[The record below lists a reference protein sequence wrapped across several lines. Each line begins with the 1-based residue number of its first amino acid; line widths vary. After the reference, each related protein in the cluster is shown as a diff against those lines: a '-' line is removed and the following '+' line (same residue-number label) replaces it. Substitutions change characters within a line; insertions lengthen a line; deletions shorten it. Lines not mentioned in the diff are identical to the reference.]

1 MAETLGSLV
10 DKLSIKN
17 LRIWHLDEALEQKN
31 VSDYAQLKA
40 RRDLA
45 DKQRQNLVNEIND
58 FLVSAFKGEVCIR
71 DEKIKLYANTNVSSS
86 ESIKKLGEAVSE
98 LSIRNIKLWHCEDEV
113 RRTDLADVEIVKIK
127 RKIDTTNQER
137 NDQMDKVDEILQIQF
152 HLDLIFNHVL
162 SIFFLKIFIHLNLV
176 IGISPIFPCSF
187 YSVIYWLLIKK
198 LSLKTFP

>member
-31 VSDYAQLKA
+31 ASNYAELKA

-45 DKQRQNLVNEIND
+45 DKQRQSLVSEINE

-71 DEKIKLYANTNVSSS
+71 DEKIKLYTNTNVSSS
-86 ESIKKLGEAVSE
+86 DNIKKLGEAVSE
-98 LSIRNIKLWHCEDEV
+98 LAIRNIKLWHCEDEV

-127 RKIDTTNQER
+127 RKIDTTNRES
-137 NDQMDKVDEILQIQF
+137 NDLMDKVDEILQIQ
-152 HLDLIFNHVL
+152 
-162 SIFFLKIFIHLNLV
+162 SEE
-176 IGISPIFPCSF
+176 
-187 YSVIYWLLIKK
+187 KK
-198 LSLKTFP
+198 GS

>member
-31 VSDYAQLKA
+31 ASNYAELKA

-45 DKQRQNLVNEIND
+45 DKQRQSLVNEIND

-71 DEKIKLYANTNVSSS
+71 DEKIKLYTNTNVSSS
-86 ESIKKLGEAVSE
+86 DSIKKLGEAVSE
-98 LSIRNIKLWHCEDEV
+98 LAIRNIKLWHCEDEV

-137 NDQMDKVDEILQIQF
+137 NDLMDKVDEILQIQ
-152 HLDLIFNHVL
+152 
-162 SIFFLKIFIHLNLV
+162 SEE
-176 IGISPIFPCSF
+176 
-187 YSVIYWLLIKK
+187 KK
-198 LSLKTFP
+198 GS

>member
-31 VSDYAQLKA
+31 ASDYAELKA

-45 DKQRQNLVNEIND
+45 DKQRQTLVNEIND

-86 ESIKKLGEAVSE
+86 DSIKKLGEAVSE
-98 LSIRNIKLWHCEDEV
+98 LAIRNIKLWHCEDEV

-127 RKIDTTNQER
+127 RRIDTTNQER
-137 NDQMDKVDEILQIQF
+137 NDLMDKVDEILQSQ
-152 HLDLIFNHVL
+152 
-162 SIFFLKIFIHLNLV
+162 SEE
-176 IGISPIFPCSF
+176 
-187 YSVIYWLLIKK
+187 KK
-198 LSLKTFP
+198 GS

>member
-17 LRIWHLDEALEQKN
+17 LRIWHLDEALEKKN
-31 VSDYAQLKA
+31 ASDYAELKA

-86 ESIKKLGEAVSE
+86 DSIKKLGEAVSE
-98 LSIRNIKLWHCEDEV
+98 LAFRNIKLWHCEDEV

-127 RKIDTTNQER
+127 RRIDTTNQER
-137 NDQMDKVDEILQIQF
+137 NDLMDKVDEILQSQ
-152 HLDLIFNHVL
+152 
-162 SIFFLKIFIHLNLV
+162 SEE
-176 IGISPIFPCSF
+176 
-187 YSVIYWLLIKK
+187 KK
-198 LSLKTFP
+198 ES

>member
-17 LRIWHLDEALEQKN
+17 LRIWHLDEALEEKN
-31 VSDYAQLKA
+31 ASKLIHSAYAKLKA

-58 FLVSAFKGEVCIR
+58 FLVSALKGEVCIR

-86 ESIKKLGEAVSE
+86 DSIKKLGEAVSE
-98 LSIRNIKLWHCEDEV
+98 LAFRNIKLWHCEDEV

-127 RKIDTTNQER
+127 RRIDTTNQER
-137 NDQMDKVDEILQIQF
+137 NDLMDKVDEILQSQ
-152 HLDLIFNHVL
+152 
-162 SIFFLKIFIHLNLV
+162 SEE
-176 IGISPIFPCSF
+176 
-187 YSVIYWLLIKK
+187 KK
-198 LSLKTFP
+198 ES

>member
-31 VSDYAQLKA
+31 TSDYAELKA
-40 RRDLA
+40 KRDLA

-86 ESIKKLGEAVSE
+86 DSIKKLGEAVSE
-98 LSIRNIKLWHCEDEV
+98 LAIRNIKLWHCEDEV

-127 RKIDTTNQER
+127 RRIDTTNQER
-137 NDQMDKVDEILQIQF
+137 NDLMDKVDEILQSQ
-152 HLDLIFNHVL
+152 
-162 SIFFLKIFIHLNLV
+162 SEE
-176 IGISPIFPCSF
+176 
-187 YSVIYWLLIKK
+187 KK
-198 LSLKTFP
+198 GS

>member
-31 VSDYAQLKA
+31 ASDFAELKA

-86 ESIKKLGEAVSE
+86 DSIKKLGEAVSE
-98 LSIRNIKLWHCEDEV
+98 LAYRNIRLWHFEDEV
-113 RRTDLADVEIVKIK
+113 RRTDLEDSEIVKIK
-127 RKIDTTNQER
+127 RQIDSTNQER
-137 NDQMDKVDEILQIQF
+137 NDLMDKVDEILQNRFEGKQ
-152 HLDLIFNHVL
+152 
-162 SIFFLKIFIHLNLV
+162 NL
-176 IGISPIFPCSF
+176 
-187 YSVIYWLLIKK
+187 
-198 LSLKTFP
+198 

>member
-17 LRIWHLDEALEQKN
+17 LRIWHLDEALERKN
-31 VSDYAQLKA
+31 ASDYAELKA

-86 ESIKKLGEAVSE
+86 DSIKKLGEAVSE
-98 LSIRNIKLWHCEDEV
+98 LAIRNIKLWHCEDEV

-137 NDQMDKVDEILQIQF
+137 NDLMDKVDEILQIQ
-152 HLDLIFNHVL
+152 
-162 SIFFLKIFIHLNLV
+162 SEE
-176 IGISPIFPCSF
+176 
-187 YSVIYWLLIKK
+187 KK
-198 LSLKTFP
+198 ES

>member
-31 VSDYAQLKA
+31 ASDFAELKA

-86 ESIKKLGEAVSE
+86 DSIKKLGEAVSE
-98 LSIRNIKLWHCEDEV
+98 LAIRNIELWHCEDEV

-137 NDQMDKVDEILQIQF
+137 NDLMDKVDEILQIE
-152 HLDLIFNHVL
+152 
-162 SIFFLKIFIHLNLV
+162 SEE
-176 IGISPIFPCSF
+176 
-187 YSVIYWLLIKK
+187 KK
-198 LSLKTFP
+198 KS

>member
-17 LRIWHLDEALEQKN
+17 LRIWHLDEALEEKN
-31 VSDYAQLKA
+31 ASKLISSAYAELKA

-58 FLVSAFKGEVCIR
+58 FLVSALKGEVCIR

-98 LSIRNIKLWHCEDEV
+98 LAIRNIKLWHCEDEV

-127 RKIDTTNQER
+127 RRIDTTNQER
-137 NDQMDKVDEILQIQF
+137 NDLMDKVDEILQIE
-152 HLDLIFNHVL
+152 
-162 SIFFLKIFIHLNLV
+162 SEE
-176 IGISPIFPCSF
+176 
-187 YSVIYWLLIKK
+187 KK
-198 LSLKTFP
+198 KS

>member
-58 FLVSAFKGEVCIR
+58 FLISAFKGEVCIR
-71 DEKIKLYANTNVSSS
+71 DEKIKLYTNTNVSSS
-86 ESIKKLGEAVSE
+86 DSIKKLGEAVSE
-98 LSIRNIKLWHCEDEV
+98 LAIRNIKLWHCEDEV

-137 NDQMDKVDEILQIQF
+137 NDLMDKVDEILQIE
-152 HLDLIFNHVL
+152 
-162 SIFFLKIFIHLNLV
+162 SEE
-176 IGISPIFPCSF
+176 
-187 YSVIYWLLIKK
+187 KK
-198 LSLKTFP
+198 QS

>member
-31 VSDYAQLKA
+31 ASDYAELKA

-86 ESIKKLGEAVSE
+86 DSIKKLGEAVSE
-98 LSIRNIKLWHCEDEV
+98 LAIRNIKLWHCEDEV

-127 RKIDTTNQER
+127 RRIDTTNQER
-137 NDQMDKVDEILQIQF
+137 NDLMDKVDEILQIE
-152 HLDLIFNHVL
+152 
-162 SIFFLKIFIHLNLV
+162 SE
-176 IGISPIFPCSF
+176 
-187 YSVIYWLLIKK
+187 KK
-198 LSLKTFP
+198 KKP

>member
-31 VSDYAQLKA
+31 ASNYAELKA

-45 DKQRQNLVNEIND
+45 DKQRQSLVNEIND

-71 DEKIKLYANTNVSSS
+71 DEKIKLYTNTNVSSS
-86 ESIKKLGEAVSE
+86 DSIKKLGEAVSE
-98 LSIRNIKLWHCEDEV
+98 LAIRNIKLWHCEDEV

-137 NDQMDKVDEILQIQF
+137 NDLMDKVDEILQVQ
-152 HLDLIFNHVL
+152 
-162 SIFFLKIFIHLNLV
+162 SEE
-176 IGISPIFPCSF
+176 
-187 YSVIYWLLIKK
+187 KK
-198 LSLKTFP
+198 GS